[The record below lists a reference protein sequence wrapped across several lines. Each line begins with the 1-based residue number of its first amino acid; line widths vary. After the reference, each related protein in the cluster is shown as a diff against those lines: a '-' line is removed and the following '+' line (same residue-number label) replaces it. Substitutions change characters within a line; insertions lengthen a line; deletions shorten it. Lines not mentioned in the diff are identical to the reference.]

1 VRCRDRH
8 LRNFS
13 SQETGCGIAE
23 EEEEEEKEEPLVF
36 NYSPPVSEA
45 PALLG
50 KQRGM
55 KP

>member
-1 VRCRDRH
+1 M
-8 LRNFS
+8 L
-13 SQETGCGIAE
+13 ETGCGIVE
-23 EEEEEEKEEPLVF
+23 EEAGEEDEPHVF

-55 KP
+55 RP